1 MAIPYVN
8 ATLTAI
14 IPPASSDD
22 YDTPG
27 TSGAAR
33 WTGEQGVYVAEELVE
48 DQTGDRVDE
57 LVQTRV
63 EIPWPLGRLV
73 NRGDVLTYTY
83 EDGERTR
90 KARNIIHAP
99 IVGRVRVTL
108 EDG

>member
-14 IPPASSDD
+14 TPPGSSDD

-27 TSGAAR
+27 STGAAR
-33 WTGEQGVYVAEELVE
+33 WTGASGVYIAEELIE

-63 EIPWPLGRLV
+63 EIPWPVGQLV
-73 NRGDVLTYTY
+73 KRGDTLTYEY
-83 EDGERTR
+83 EDQARQR
-90 KARNIIHAP
+90 VARNIIHAP